1 VTGASV
7 GRVERVRHYASR
19 IYRRVERFSIQTW
32 ILIFFTTA
40 YVEVFSWFS
49 YLRYLGFLTNAW
61 DLGIFQQALWDSG
74 HGGGLL
80 YYTVELPWNTT
91 GSFLG
96 VHFSPI
102 LLLLIPIYTA
112 LPGPLT
118 LMVIQSMAVGASAFP
133 MYRLAAR
140 RIGPWP
146 GMALAMIFVMSP
158 EMLGG
163 VLFDYHVESF
173 IPLFALTLWV
183 AWEERRYRLA
193 IVAGAF
199 LLGTIEYAPIILG
212 GIAFG
217 FLIRGV
223 LEVRRTPAG
232 PSRWARW
239 RPVVP
244 AAVLTVLSVP
254 LTLLEF
260 YIPKLFSPHT
270 PPVAEVGPLGGS
282 AGDIIKNTFL
292 HPNLIL
298 PALRIDWAH
307 KLTYL
312 SDLWWSALFAWPLA
326 PLDALPGL
334 AWMFV
339 ALVSIDPNYSV
350 AVGNQY
356 GYLVVPFLFVATA
369 STLGWLRTQWVR
381 RSGSIP
387 GLATLRRRWHEA
399 SERRA
404 AASPRRRRRLPRLT
418 GAHVAML
425 VLVLVAIPSQVAY
438 SPLSPEAHYS
448 WIWAGHFP
456 TTQDAYRDRVLD
468 LIPDNASVSA
478 EPDLFPQLA
487 DRPNVYPYY
496 VQGTEFVV
504 CDVTSW
510 WFTTPL
516 PPPMPP
522 DEWVNALRQNV
533 TVPYGM
539 YASADG
545 VLLLKLG
552 YSGPPVYYVPYSASY
567 GAIAFHVA
575 NATIGADPTA
585 PFGYYVLPNL
595 TQTTGALWTGPPV
608 LIPPGDYIVT
618 LWFQQNPHGIGSI
631 RVATSV
637 ENQTGVLEPLGNITV
652 TSASLAPG
660 WNAIH
665 ENITVPYPTYLDV
678 SGWGTGQA
686 PAIEYAGL
694 TLSQIETTLQLG
706 P

>member
-1 VTGASV
+1 MGPAGQAGLVLRGWATGL
-7 GRVERVRHYASR
+7 
-19 IYRRVERFSIQTW
+19 YRRIERFSIQTW

-40 YVEVFSWFS
+40 YVEIFSWFS

-61 DLGIFQQALWDSG
+61 DLGIFQQALWNSG

-118 LMVIQSMAVGASAFP
+118 LMVIQSLAVGASAFP

-146 GMALAMIFVMSP
+146 GLALALIFVMSP

-163 VLFDYHVESF
+163 VLFDFHVESF

-199 LLGTIEYAPIILG
+199 LLTTIEYAPIILG

-217 FLIRGV
+217 FL
-223 LEVRRTPAG
+223 VRRLLEIRRSPTGAQG
-232 PSRWARW
+232 WARW
-239 RPVVP
+239 RPAVP
-244 AAVLTVLSVP
+244 AAVLTALSLP
-254 LTLLEF
+254 LTLLVF

-270 PPVAEVGPLGGS
+270 PPVSEVGPLGSS
-282 AGDIIKNTFL
+282 ARDIIQNTIL
-292 HPNLIL
+292 HPNLIAA
-298 PALRIDWAH
+298 ALRINWAH

-312 SDLWWSALFAWPLA
+312 TDLWWSALFAWPLA

-334 AWMFV
+334 AWVYV

-350 AVGNQY
+350 AIGNQY
-356 GYLVVPFLFVATA
+356 SFLVVPFLFVGTA
-369 STLGWLRTQWVR
+369 SMLGWLRTQWVR
-381 RSGSIP
+381 HRARIP
-387 GLATLRRRWHEA
+387 GVEALRRRWAEA
-399 SERRA
+399 RPA
-404 AASPRRRRRLPRLT
+404 GDLALGRRRRRLPRLT
-418 GAHVAML
+418 AAHVAMV
-425 VLVLVAIPSQVAY
+425 VLVLVAIPSQIAY
-438 SPLSPEAHYS
+438 SPLSPQAHYS

-456 TTQDAYRDRVLD
+456 TTQDAYRDRVLQ
-468 LIPDNASVSA
+468 LIPGNASVSA

-487 DRPNVYPYY
+487 DRSNVYPYY

-510 WFTTPL
+510 WFTTAL

-522 DEWVNALRQNV
+522 YEWVNELRQNV

-539 YASADG
+539 YASANG

-567 GAIAFHVA
+567 GATSFHVA
-575 NATIGADPTA
+575 NATIGQDPTA
-585 PFGYYVLPNL
+585 PFGTFVLPLLNA
-595 TQTTGALWTGPPV
+595 TNGALWTGPPV

-618 LWFQQNPHGIGSI
+618 LWFHQNPHGIGSI
-631 RVATSV
+631 GVATSV
-637 ENQTGVLEPLGNITV
+637 ENQSGVLEPLGNTTI

-660 WNAIH
+660 WNALH

-694 TLSQIETTLQLG
+694 TLSQVETTVVLG